1 MGALISCVALNLC
14 ECAFCMACGCCTGI
28 FNATLSQM
36 ARFGHLVVYILIFV
50 LSIVMGRHFQQN
62 IVAESSYTYYVV
74 DVSDSLNI
82 ASLYDGCNKDYYE
95 ECVFRQLI
103 YRASCALTVFFGVMM
118 ILTSCSD
125 YLNRSM
131 WTLKLIVSTGL
142 FVAFW
147 WGTNEFFSGW
157 AELCRWISFIWLL
170 IQGLLMLDIGFDMHD
185 IILTVA
191 GNSEDW
197 AAPIAKTG
205 YIVMALGFLACAIAA
220 FVELFDNFS
229 GCDTGHAF
237 AIITVIVTV
246 VQAVISMLDIVNRG
260 ILTPC
265 FMMAYAAFMCW
276 YALLS
281 SPEEGCNAS
290 ADANNTAEKNSSV
303 IIVSI
308 ISLCTLMF
316 CVING
321 SLLMQIFMP
330 NGQGVLET
338 NYGTS
343 SNNNASIP
351 LKNDGSLDGVLT
363 GERDASAPPGAPH
376 QQPGQQQGQDQSPY
390 MTSYPP
396 DASGGP
402 RERMFFHALMMVASC
417 YGAMV
422 LTNWGKTDGSP
433 EGVDED
439 EQYAGSSSMWL
450 KIISQWVFLAI
461 YFKALHA
468 SYLNEQSGSS

>member
-1 MGALISCVALNLC
+1 MGALISCVALNMC
-14 ECAFCMACGCCTGI
+14 ECAFCMACGCCSGI
-28 FNATLSQM
+28 VNLTLSQM
-36 ARFGHLVVYILIFV
+36 ARMGHLIVYILIFV
-50 LSIVMGRHFQQN
+50 LALVLGRHFQQN
-62 IVAESSYTYYVV
+62 IVAESSFTYYVV
-74 DVSDSLNI
+74 DVSNSLNI
-82 ASLYDGCNKDYYE
+82 DTMYDGCNTDYME

-103 YRASCALTVFFGVMM
+103 YRASCTLTLFFGVMM
-118 ILTSCSD
+118 VLTSCSD

-131 WTLKLIVSTGL
+131 WALKLIVSTGL

-147 WGTNEFFSGW
+147 WGSNGFFSGW
-157 AELCRWISFIWLL
+157 AEMCRWISFIWLL

-191 GNSEDW
+191 GNPDDW
-197 AAPIAKTG
+197 VAPLAKTG
-205 YIVMALGFLACAIAA
+205 YIVLALGFLACAISA
-220 FVELFDNFS
+220 FVEVFDNFS

-237 AIITVIVTV
+237 AVITVVITVIQTV
-246 VQAVISMLDIVNRG
+246 LSMLNIVNRG

-281 SPEEGCNAS
+281 SPDAGCNTS
-290 ADANNTAEKNSSV
+290 ADTNNTEEKNTGV
-303 IIVSI
+303 IILSI
-308 ISLCTLMF
+308 ISLGTLLF
-316 CVING
+316 CVVNG
-321 SLLMQIFMP
+321 SVLMQIFMI

-338 NYGTS
+338 NYGAGS
-343 SNNNASIP
+343 SSVP
-351 LKNDGSLDGVLT
+351 LKQNGSLDGVLM
-363 GERDASAPPGAPH
+363 GETETSAPSEAPH
-376 QQPGQQQGQDQSPY
+376 QQRASQGQSNPY
-390 MTSYPP
+390 MTEHPP

-433 EGVDED
+433 EGVDNG
-439 EQYAGSSSMWL
+439 EQYAGNTSMWL
-450 KIISQWVFLAI
+450 KILSQWVFLGI